1 MRRAEKRGANMREG
15 GFTLLE
21 LLVAIG
27 VLTVGL
33 LAVATMQSTAI
44 QGNLLGYRYTEA
56 ANLAQDRMEYLLTL
70 PYDNSLWD
78 NGNHTDP
85 LTTPANYD
93 IKYVVDDYDVTGG
106 AVSNAKKI
114 TVTVSVQDKG
124 ITRTTVLNYVRPEV
138 F

>member
-56 ANLAQDRMEYLLTL
+56 ANLAQDRMEYLLTQDYSDL
-70 PYDNSLWD
+70 EAVAGSGDQD
-78 NGNHTDP
+78 DP
-85 LTTPANYD
+85 LTTPAGYTINYN
-93 IKYVVDDYDVTGG
+93 VTSHGS
-106 AVSNAKKI
+106 VSALNIA
-114 TVTVSVQDKG
+114 VTVSVQDKG
-124 ITRTTVLNYVRPEV
+124 ITRTTVLNYVRPEL